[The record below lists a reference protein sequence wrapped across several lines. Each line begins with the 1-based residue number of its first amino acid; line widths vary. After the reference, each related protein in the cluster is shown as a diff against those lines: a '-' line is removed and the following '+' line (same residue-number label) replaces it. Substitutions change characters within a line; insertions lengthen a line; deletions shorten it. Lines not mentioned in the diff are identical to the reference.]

1 MITETETTA
10 IGQIKTAFVSAQANL
25 RAIGTLTAFRDELIA
40 GHKRAVQN
48 QRNSSTKPISEA
60 RLLNAVFE
68 LDRQIASLR
77 EHAYT
82 ALAQTIP
89 ESGPAFRA
97 WGALMAAEAEGEAI
111 GAVTKRT

>member
-1 MITETETTA
+1 MTTEAETTA
-10 IGQIKTAFVSAQANL
+10 IGQIKTAFVVAQANL
-25 RAIGTLTAFRDELIA
+25 KAISTLTAFRDELIA

-48 QRNSSTKPISEA
+48 QRNSHTKPISEA

-77 EHAYT
+77 DDAYIV
-82 ALAQTIP
+82 LSQTIP

-97 WGALMAAEAEGEAI
+97 WGMLMVDEAVDKAKR
-111 GAVTKRT
+111 AVTMRT